1 MGKSCCAVGCS
12 KRFAKGC
19 GFKFYR
25 FPKEPERR
33 RQWIAAVNRKN
44 WQPSEY
50 SWICSS
56 HFVGGKK
63 LNDPTSPAYSPSIFK
78 HIKSPRKRK
87 AEEDLRRFS
96 RLKQSK
102 RRRIEGFERE
112 RKEAQ
117 NRQKEAEEREKIRH
131 EAQQERDMIEAEKR
145 SETAEALLQLSR
157 VEITKSLSTIT
168 ELTLSDLAEVEKAA
182 SEKDVLSKENARLK
196 EENASLRKQVIS
208 LRQAIITPESLKDCD
223 QKVKYYTG
231 LPSYNILKAVFDFV
245 YPCVKNY
252 SRTALPLFN
261 QFLMVLARLRVNMDI
276 EHLSYHFG
284 IHISNVSRTLRK
296 WINVLHERLS
306 VLVMWPE
313 REQLYKTMPTEFKK
327 FGKCIVIIDC
337 FEVFMERPSSLKAR
351 AQTWSNYK
359 QHNTCKFLIGITPQ
373 GSISFV
379 SQAWGGRVSD
389 VYLTEHCGILNKLLP
404 GDLVLADRGFS
415 IQHSASL
422 YCAELKIP
430 SFTRGKAQLSKYEVD
445 TTRDLARVRIH
456 VERVIGLLRQ
466 KFKILSST
474 LPINLVMCH
483 HKEKLSM
490 IDKIVVICAALCNC
504 CESVVSLT

>member
-1 MGKSCCAVGCS
+1 
-12 KRFAKGC
+12 
-19 GFKFYR
+19 
-25 FPKEPERR
+25 
-33 RQWIAAVNRKN
+33 
-44 WQPSEY
+44 
-50 SWICSS
+50 
-56 HFVGGKK
+56 
-63 LNDPTSPAYSPSIFK
+63 
-78 HIKSPRKRK
+78 
-87 AEEDLRRFS
+87 
-96 RLKQSK
+96 
-102 RRRIEGFERE
+102 
-112 RKEAQ
+112 
-117 NRQKEAEEREKIRH
+117 
-131 EAQQERDMIEAEKR
+131 MIEAEKR

-422 YCAELKIP
+422 YCAEVKIP